1 MLNQHIKDVH
11 ILNSAHQI
19 RYTQLIC
26 TKRVG
31 IRQIMAMEF
40 HPVILAGGRGSRM
53 FPLCEECP
61 KALLPVGN
69 KPLIWYP
76 VQLLEKYG
84 FEGKTVID
92 NSIYY
97 LCYGIDLVCGT
108 GLCPHEINSP
118 VHCNQL

>member
-1 MLNQHIKDVH
+1 MLNQHIKEVH

-84 FEGKTVID
+84 FEGKTVRD

-108 GLCPHEINSP
+108 GLFHMK
-118 VHCNQL
+118 

>member
-11 ILNSAHQI
+11 VLNSAHQI
-19 RYTQLIC
+19 GYTQLIC

-84 FEGKTVID
+84 FEGKTVRD

-108 GLCPHEINSP
+108 GLFHMK
-118 VHCNQL
+118 

>member
-1 MLNQHIKDVH
+1 
-11 ILNSAHQI
+11 
-19 RYTQLIC
+19 
-26 TKRVG
+26 
-31 IRQIMAMEF
+31 MAMEF

-92 NSIYY
+92 NSICY
-97 LCYGIDLVCGT
+97 LCYGIDLMCGT
-108 GLCPHEINSP
+108 GLCPHKIISP
-118 VHCNQL
+118 VHCN

>member
-1 MLNQHIKDVH
+1 MRITFWNA
-11 ILNSAHQI
+11 SPRSQI
-19 RYTQLIC
+19 R
-26 TKRVG
+26 TKRLG
-31 IRQIMAMEF
+31 TCHIMAMEF

-92 NSIYY
+92 NSIY
-97 LCYGIDLVCGT
+97 DLLHCT
-108 GLCPHEINSP
+108 GQYIMWT
-118 VHCNQL
+118 